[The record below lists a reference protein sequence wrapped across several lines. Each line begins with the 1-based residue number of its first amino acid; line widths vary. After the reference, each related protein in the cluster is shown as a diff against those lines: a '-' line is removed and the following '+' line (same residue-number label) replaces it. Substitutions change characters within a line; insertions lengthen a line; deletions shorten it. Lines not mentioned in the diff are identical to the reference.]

1 MMRYETMKSSLLP
14 AALLINDFVK
24 GIGPYT
30 YEQYLIEIVNATPYF
45 LRRSQ
50 GQFYFHPPEEDHGE
64 WDCVSSRYAMD
75 FKLAASESH
84 LRALSL
90 FSSQIYVGNGW
101 ISYCAPKIGRGDKR
115 YKPITATRLFAALR
129 ALSLEELKEIRQLST
144 AKGLVNR
151 DVRHLLESLETD
163 KNLFLF
169 FPYNIYFDE
178 GGRFEDGLS
187 IALPAIGAD
196 FQNSLLYRAE
206 CCPDRDTYFCFIYAR
221 HFVISA
227 WQGHSLRLLDA
238 IPVEKS
244 PLFMKLLYYAESEFD
259 REVLQ

>member
-45 LRRSQ
+45 LQRSQ
-50 GQFYFHPPEEDHGE
+50 GQTYFHPPEEDHGE

-187 IALPAIGAD
+187 IALPPLVPIFKTVFCIGRNAAPTGTPISVLSMPGI
-196 FQNSLLYRAE
+196 SLSVPGR
-206 CCPDRDTYFCFIYAR
+206 
-221 HFVISA
+221 VIPFGF
-227 WQGHSLRLLDA
+227 WTPFPWKRVLSL
-238 IPVEKS
+238 
-244 PLFMKLLYYAESEFD
+244 
-259 REVLQ
+259 